1 MTVTNQFVTAG
12 DFWTGMLEPDYQE
25 HLRNPESLRAALH
38 AAISLFHMSDWV
50 FHTHESQI
58 RNAFT
63 FLDRN
68 SQNRAVYDAATFAN
82 ALEQQHNKFGLVRGI
97 CHAAKHLKLKDIRP
111 VPNAPSHS
119 ANTRVQATGY
129 GEGGYGS
136 GPYGGTPRVMLEGA
150 GGNDIEFADIAKSVR
165 TMWVELNGVHGWW

>member
-68 SQNRAVYDAATFAN
+68 SQDRAVYDAATFAN

-97 CHAAKHLKLKDIRP
+97 CHAAKHLKLKDSDRSQTHPAIPRTQGFKQQGMAKA
-111 VPNAPSHS
+111 VTGWDRMVAPL
-119 ANTRVQATGY
+119 G
-129 GEGGYGS
+129 
-136 GPYGGTPRVMLEGA
+136 
-150 GGNDIEFADIAKSVR
+150 
-165 TMWVELNGVHGWW
+165 